1 MPVLIQSCIVVA
13 TIAVVAIAFVVFRTM
28 LRFDRAATE
37 FSRTLRVIRVK
48 VEDTADDVRGLVSTV
63 ETVMPHITSIVTRF
77 ENVGEQIGS
86 VGERTVRLSHT
97 VLDEIE
103 APIRTAAALVNGIR
117 SGSSRLMRA
126 IQNRAGHRQASSNGG
141 IGT

>member
-1 MPVLIQSCIVVA
+1 MPVVIQTCIIVA
-13 TIAVVAIAFVVFRTM
+13 TVAVVAIAFVIVRSM

-48 VEDTADDVRGLVSTV
+48 VEDTADDVRGMVSTV
-63 ETVMPHITSIVTRF
+63 ETVVPHVKHIVARF
-77 ENVGEQIGS
+77 ETVSEQIGS

-103 APIRTAAALVNGIR
+103 APIRTVAALVHGIR
-117 SGSSRLMRA
+117 SGSSQLMGA
-126 IQNRAGHRQASSNGG
+126 IRNRASHHQASSNGG
-141 IGT
+141 M